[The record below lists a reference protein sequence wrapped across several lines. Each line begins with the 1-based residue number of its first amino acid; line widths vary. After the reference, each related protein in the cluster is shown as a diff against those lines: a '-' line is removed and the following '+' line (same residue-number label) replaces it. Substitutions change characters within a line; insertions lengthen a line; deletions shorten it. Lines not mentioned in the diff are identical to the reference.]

1 MSNQDNP
8 NQIYNRRTKSN
19 WEQENRREIKL
30 RKRKVRKNIFFIFFW
45 TLISLFT
52 LIAFPIMLYGWEITT
67 DIQTLALAEIIL
79 LLMCFS
85 LVKAELN
92 AYSRNKKAL
101 ISFSSSLSIHD
112 DIKESLKMRRDY

>member
-1 MSNQDNP
+1 MSQENGNNQV
-8 NQIYNRRTKSN
+8 YNKRTKSN